1 MLACQVVAVARRRRR
16 TVKGF
21 TLLEIMVVLVI
32 IGLVASV
39 TTVAVMDRLK
49 EARIK
54 TTKIEIKVVEEALSL
69 YKLRHN
75 RFPETSQGI
84 QRLVEDKVMAKMPHD
99 GWEHEF
105 HYALEGGRYVITSY
119 GVDEAP
125 GGEDEAADIV
135 VSGE

>member
-1 MLACQVVAVARRRRR
+1 MRTCQVVAVARRRRR
-16 TVKGF
+16 KEKGF

-39 TTVAVMDRLK
+39 TTVVVMDRLK
-49 EARIK
+49 EARIQ

-69 YKLRHN
+69 YKLRHS
-75 RFPETSQGI
+75 RFPDASQGI
-84 QRLVEDKVMAKMPHD
+84 PRLVEDRVMAKMPHD
-99 GWEHEF
+99 GWEHEL
-105 HYALEGGRYVITSY
+105 HYALEGGRYVITSH

-125 GGEDEAADIV
+125 GGEGEAADIV